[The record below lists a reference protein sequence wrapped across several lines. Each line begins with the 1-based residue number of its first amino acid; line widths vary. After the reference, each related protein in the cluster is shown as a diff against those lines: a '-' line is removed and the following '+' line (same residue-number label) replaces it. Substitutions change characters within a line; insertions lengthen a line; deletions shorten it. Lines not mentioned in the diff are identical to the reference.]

1 MMTEQTLEFRG
12 IHLEHLMTYFIEL
25 GAVKQT
31 SEFPFVFHGPGWKA
45 RILRENHIR
54 FTPVFIVN
62 AVFICFEAPTEE
74 TLQDVI
80 TAFRRKTFRA
90 GG

>member
-1 MMTEQTLEFRG
+1 MMAEQTLEFRG
-12 IHLEHLMTYFIEL
+12 IHLEHLMIYFIEL

-31 SEFPFVFHGPGWKA
+31 FEFPFVFQGPDWQA
-45 RILRENHIR
+45 NILSENHVR

-62 AVFICFEAPTEE
+62 AVFIRFGAPTEE
-74 TLQDVI
+74 ILQDVI